1 MFMYHNKRQT
11 NLVLHNAAGIYTKK
25 KDHNVEKNLHDKGF
39 TVRGIIMKEKT
50 N

>member
-1 MFMYHNKRQT
+1 MLMYHYKRQT

-25 KDHNVEKNLHDKGF
+25 RTIILKKNLHDKGF
-39 TVRGIIMKEKT
+39 TVRGIIIEEKT